1 MCRLLVVLALQGSM
15 LVAAAGLS
23 AAPPRPPAFERAVE
37 VAGPGRLA
45 IALDRDVYE
54 GARADLA
61 DLRVID
67 DQGREVPYWLDRGEA
82 ASSEHRQPEIRNRGF
97 LRGRQA
103 TAVLDFGS
111 AFSKSGLG
119 LSLSGD
125 NFRRRVV
132 AEGSQDER
140 TWATLTDDAYV
151 FAVPPPDAAR
161 YEWIRLP
168 PGDHRWVRVTV
179 FHGPDD
185 PGRIEIKDAWAEAGR
200 AASAERP
207 VALVTE
213 SRAEDPERRETILTL
228 DLGARHQPFR
238 AVLLDVQ
245 DARFFR
251 GVTVEAR
258 REPAQRR
265 PRDRPASVTWAR
277 LGDGAIYRYEEGGR
291 TRESLRVEVA
301 GRERVVRL
309 RLRNRDDRPLGLGV
323 VAVLA
328 PVERLVFESAE
339 GRRYR
344 LTYGQPELPAP
355 QYDLVRTLPDPRAW
369 VAGAAPAGLAAAAPR
384 VTQAAHVPWSERHPA
399 LLWAGLLGAVAALG
413 ALTWGALK
421 RAP

>member
-1 MCRLLVVLALQGSM
+1 MRRHLALAGSRTM
-15 LVAAAGLS
+15 LLALAGLG
-23 AAPPRPPAFERAVE
+23 AASPRPPAFERAVE
-37 VAGPGRLA
+37 ASGPGRLA

-54 GARADLA
+54 GARADLG

-67 DQGREVPYWLDRGEA
+67 DRGREVAYWLDRGEA
-82 ASSEHRQPEIRNRGF
+82 GSAERRRPEIRNRGF
-97 LRGRQA
+97 LRGRAA

-111 AFSKSGLG
+111 AVSKSGLG

-132 AEGSQDER
+132 AEGSQDGNA
-140 TWATLTDDAYV
+140 WVTLTDDAYV

-168 PGDHRWVRVTV
+168 PGDHRWIRLTV

-200 AASAERP
+200 AASAEKA
-207 VALVTE
+207 VALATQ
-213 SRAEDPERRETILTL
+213 SRAEDPDRHETILTL

-238 AVLLDVQ
+238 ALLLEVQ

-258 REPAQRR
+258 REPAPRR
-265 PRDRPASVTWAR
+265 SRERPAPVTWAH

-291 TRESLRVEVA
+291 RHESLRVEVA

-309 RLRNRDDRPLGLGV
+309 RLRNRDDRPLGMGAV
-323 VAVLA
+323 TVLA
-328 PVERLVFESAE
+328 PIERLVFESAE

-355 QYDLVRTLPDPRAW
+355 QYDLARTLPDAPAW
-369 VAGAAPAGLAAAAPR
+369 VAGASPAELGAAAPR
-384 VTQAAHVPWSERHPA
+384 VEPAPRVPWSERHPA
-399 LLWAGLLGAVAALG
+399 LLWAGLLAAVAALG

>member
-1 MCRLLVVLALQGSM
+1 MRARSIGLALESLSVLALSS
-15 LVAAAGLS
+15 LAAAS
-23 AAPPRPPAFERAVE
+23 SKPPAFERAVE
-37 VAGPGRLA
+37 AAGPGRLA

-54 GARADLA
+54 DARADLG
-61 DLRVID
+61 DLRVVD

-82 ASSEHRQPEIRNRGF
+82 GSAERRRPEIRNRGF
-97 LRGRQA
+97 LRGREA

-111 AFSKSGLG
+111 ALAKSGLG

-132 AEGSQDER
+132 AEGSEDGR
-140 TWATLTDDAYV
+140 AWVTLTDDAYV

-185 PGRIEIKDAWAEAGR
+185 PGRIEIRDAWAEAR
-200 AASAERP
+200 RSASAEGP
-207 VALVTE
+207 VALVTQ

-238 AVLLDVQ
+238 AVLLDVR

-258 REPAQRR
+258 REPAPRR
-265 PRDRPASVTWAR
+265 PGEPVAPVTWAR

-291 TRESLRVEVA
+291 TRESRRVEVA

-309 RLRNRDDRPLGLGV
+309 RLRNRDDQPLGLGA

-328 PVERLVFESAE
+328 AVERLVFESAE

-344 LTYGQPELPAP
+344 VTYGQADLPAP
-355 QYDLVRTLPDPRAW
+355 QYDLVRTLPDPPAW
-369 VAGAAPAGLAAAAPR
+369 MAGAAPAGLAAAAPR
-384 VTQAAHVPWSERHPA
+384 AAQAPRVPWSERHPA

-421 RAP
+421 RAS